1 MGGVGAVACTHFL
14 VEGTYVCVLVDGAG
28 SLLWSAVKCPVVNF
42 GGAYGLGKALGR
54 SSFNVQGCGPVLL
67 EN

>member
-42 GGAYGLGKALGR
+42 VVPMGLVWLWEGHLLMFKVVAL
-54 SSFNVQGCGPVLL
+54 FC
-67 EN
+67 

>member
-42 GGAYGLGKALGR
+42 GVPMGLVRLWEGHLLMFKVVAL
-54 SSFNVQGCGPVLL
+54 FC
-67 EN
+67 